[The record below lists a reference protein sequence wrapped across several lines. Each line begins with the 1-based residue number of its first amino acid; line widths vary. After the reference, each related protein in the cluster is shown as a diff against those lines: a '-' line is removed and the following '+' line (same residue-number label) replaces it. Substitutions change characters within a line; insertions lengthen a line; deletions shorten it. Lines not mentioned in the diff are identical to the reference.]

1 MQDNKSISRDGTD
14 KQNLP
19 YSLGHFWPLW
29 ELKAISG
36 WPLLAASVVKGLTL
50 AQKYLIFLFLIF
62 KNVFSTS
69 LGKRSRVETLSNL
82 FL

>member
-1 MQDNKSISRDGTD
+1 MPDAN
-14 KQNLP
+14 N
-19 YSLGHFWPLW
+19 
-29 ELKAISG
+29 
-36 WPLLAASVVKGLTL
+36 LTL
-50 AQKYLIFLFLIF
+50 AQKYFIFLFLIF